1 MSPRMCP
8 ADSPVDRE
16 AVYHS
21 EPKIGLMDL
30 SRSWRTE
37 TRWSNY
43 QEINI
48 APSILDSEADNQ
60 LSGL

>member
-1 MSPRMCP
+1 VPF
-8 ADSPVDRE
+8 E
-16 AVYHS
+16 AKNRAYGSVT
-21 EPKIGLMDL
+21 ELE
-30 SRSWRTE
+30 TE
-37 TRWSNY
+37 TRWSDY